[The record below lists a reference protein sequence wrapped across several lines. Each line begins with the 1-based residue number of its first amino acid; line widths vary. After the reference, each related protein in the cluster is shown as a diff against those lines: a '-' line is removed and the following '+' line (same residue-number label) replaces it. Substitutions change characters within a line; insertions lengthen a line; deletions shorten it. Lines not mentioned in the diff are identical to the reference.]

1 MAERVV
7 LNNLKD
13 SEFNEA
19 VETAVRYLKS
29 GEVIIAAAEH
39 GYVYLA
45 DAFDKDAVK
54 AIHILR
60 GDRTNVV
67 AQVFIGDIKVLTGI
81 TARLTQE
88 QDNLLKAFW
97 PGLLSVTMKSQLAL
111 SWDLG
116 DERRLGKVNVRLPNR
131 KFLNAILLKT
141 GPLAVASVALTGES
155 AILDLKKLSIY
166 ESDIGVVFDEGQLA
180 SGQLSTWIDI
190 SENEITVVRVGDISL
205 EKLRSIVPTIST
217 PNL

>member
-81 TARLTQE
+81 SARLTQE
-88 QDNLLKAFW
+88 QENLLNTFW

-141 GPLAVASVALTGES
+141 GPLAAASVALTGES
-155 AILDLKKLSIY
+155 AVLDLTKVSIY
-166 ESDIGVVFDEGQLA
+166 ESDIGVIFDEGKLE
-180 SGQLSTWIDI
+180 SGQLSTWVDL

-205 EKLRSIVPTIST
+205 EQLRSIVPTIST

>member
-1 MAERVV
+1 MAERV
-7 LNNLKD
+7 LLDTLDD
-13 SEFNEA
+13 SKFNEA
-19 VETAVRYLKS
+19 VDTAVRYIKS

-88 QDNLLKAFW
+88 HDNLLKAFW

-141 GPLAVASVALTGES
+141 GPLAAASVALTGES
-155 AILDLKKLSIY
+155 AVLDLTKVSIY
-166 ESDIGVVFDEGQLA
+166 ESDIGVVFNEGQLA
-180 SGQLSTWIDI
+180 SGQLSTWVDI
-190 SENEITVVRVGDISL
+190 SENEITVIRVGDISL
-205 EKLRSIVPTIST
+205 EQLRSIVPTIST

>member
-1 MAERVV
+1 MAERV
-7 LNNLKD
+7 LIDNLDD
-13 SEFNEA
+13 SKFNEA
-19 VETAVRYLKS
+19 VDTAVRYLKS

-166 ESDIGVVFDEGQLA
+166 ESDIGVIFDEGQLA

-190 SENEITVVRVGDISL
+190 SENEITAVRVGDISL
-205 EKLRSIVPTIST
+205 AKLRSIVPTIST

>member
-1 MAERVV
+1 MAERV
-7 LNNLKD
+7 LLDNLED
-13 SEFNEA
+13 SKFNEA
-19 VETAVRYLKS
+19 VDTAVRYIKS

-88 QDNLLKAFW
+88 QDDLLKAFW

-141 GPLAVASVALTGES
+141 GPLAAASVALTGES
-155 AILDLKKLSIY
+155 AILDLTKVSIY
-166 ESDIGVVFDEGQLA
+166 ESDIGVIFDEGQLE
-180 SGQLSTWIDI
+180 SGQLSTWIDL
-190 SENEITVVRVGDISL
+190 SENEITVIRVGDISL
-205 EKLRSIVPTIST
+205 EQLRSIVPTIST

>member
-19 VETAVRYLKS
+19 VETAVRYIKS

-81 TARLTQE
+81 SARLTQE
-88 QDNLLKAFW
+88 QENLLNTFW

-131 KFLNAILLKT
+131 KFLNTILLKT
-141 GPLAVASVALTGES
+141 GPLAAASVALTGES
-155 AILDLKKLSIY
+155 AILDLTKVSIY
-166 ESDIGVVFDEGQLA
+166 ESDIGVIFDEGKLE

-190 SENEITVVRVGDISL
+190 SENEITVIRVGDISL

>member
-1 MAERVV
+1 MAERV
-7 LNNLKD
+7 LLDTLDD
-13 SEFNEA
+13 SKFNEA
-19 VETAVRYLKS
+19 VDTAVRYIKS

-88 QDNLLKAFW
+88 QNNLLKAFW

-141 GPLAVASVALTGES
+141 GPLAAASVALTGES
-155 AILDLKKLSIY
+155 AILDLTKVSIY
-166 ESDIGVVFDEGQLA
+166 ESDIGVIFDEGQLE
-180 SGQLSTWIDI
+180 SGQLSTWIDL
-190 SENEITVVRVGDISL
+190 SENAITVIRVGDISL
-205 EKLRSIVPTIST
+205 EQLRSIVPTIST

>member
-1 MAERVV
+1 MAERV
-7 LNNLKD
+7 LLDNLDD
-13 SEFNEA
+13 SKFNEA
-19 VETAVRYLKS
+19 VDTAVRYIKS

-88 QDNLLKAFW
+88 HDNLLKAFW

-131 KFLNAILLKT
+131 KFLNTILLKT
-141 GPLAVASVALTGES
+141 GPLAAASVALTGES
-155 AILDLKKLSIY
+155 AVLDLTKVSIY
-166 ESDIGVVFDEGQLA
+166 ESDIGVVFNEGQLA
-180 SGQLSTWIDI
+180 SGQLSTWVDI
-190 SENEITVVRVGDISL
+190 SENEITVIRVGDISL
-205 EKLRSIVPTIST
+205 EQLRSIVPTIST

>member
-1 MAERVV
+1 MAERV
-7 LNNLKD
+7 LLDNLDD
-13 SEFNEA
+13 SKFNEA
-19 VETAVRYLKS
+19 VDTAVRYIKS

-88 QDNLLKAFW
+88 HENLLKAFW
-97 PGLLSVTMKSQLAL
+97 PGLLSITMKSQLAL

-131 KFLNAILLKT
+131 KFLNTILLKT
-141 GPLAVASVALTGES
+141 GPLAAASVALTGES
-155 AILDLKKLSIY
+155 AILDLTKVSIY
-166 ESDIGVVFDEGQLA
+166 ESDIGVIFDEGKLE
-180 SGQLSTWIDI
+180 SGQLSTWVDI
-190 SENEITVVRVGDISL
+190 SENEITVIRVGDISL
-205 EKLRSIVPTIST
+205 EQLRSIVPTIST

>member
-1 MAERVV
+1 MAERV
-7 LNNLKD
+7 LLDNLDD
-13 SEFNEA
+13 SKFNEA
-19 VETAVRYLKS
+19 VDTAVRYIKS

-67 AQVFIGDIKVLTGI
+67 AQVFIGDIKVLSGI

-88 QDNLLKAFW
+88 HDNLLKAFW

-166 ESDIGVVFDEGQLA
+166 ESDIGVIFDEGQLA

-217 PNL
+217 HNL

>member
-1 MAERVV
+1 MAERV
-7 LNNLKD
+7 LLDNLED
-13 SEFNEA
+13 SKFNEA
-19 VETAVRYLKS
+19 VDTAVRYIKS

-88 QDNLLKAFW
+88 QDNLFKAFW

-141 GPLAVASVALTGES
+141 GPLAAASVALTGES
-155 AILDLKKLSIY
+155 AILDLTKVSIY
-166 ESDIGVVFDEGQLA
+166 ESDIGVIFDEGQLE
-180 SGQLSTWIDI
+180 SGQLSTWIDL
-190 SENEITVVRVGDISL
+190 SENEITVIRVGDISL
-205 EKLRSIVPTIST
+205 EQLRSIVPTIST

>member
-1 MAERVV
+1 MAERV
-7 LNNLKD
+7 LLDNLDD
-13 SEFNEA
+13 SKFNEA
-19 VETAVRYLKS
+19 VDTAVRYIKS

-88 QDNLLKAFW
+88 QDDLLKAFW

-131 KFLNAILLKT
+131 KFLNAILLKS
-141 GPLAVASVALTGES
+141 GPLAAASVALTGES
-155 AILDLKKLSIY
+155 AILDLAKVSIY
-166 ESDIGVVFDEGQLA
+166 ESDIGVIFDEGQLE
-180 SGQLSTWIDI
+180 SGQLSTWIDL
-190 SENEITVVRVGDISL
+190 SENEITVIRVGDISL
-205 EKLRSIVPTIST
+205 EQLRSIVPTIST

>member
-1 MAERVV
+1 
-7 LNNLKD
+7 
-13 SEFNEA
+13 
-19 VETAVRYLKS
+19 
-29 GEVIIAAAEH
+29 
-39 GYVYLA
+39 
-45 DAFDKDAVK
+45 
-54 AIHILR
+54 
-60 GDRTNVV
+60 V

-88 QDNLLKAFW
+88 HDNLLKAFW

-141 GPLAVASVALTGES
+141 GPLAAASVALTGES
-155 AILDLKKLSIY
+155 AILDLTKVSIY
-166 ESDIGVVFDEGQLA
+166 ESDIGVIFDEGQLE
-180 SGQLSTWIDI
+180 SGQLSTWIDL
-190 SENEITVVRVGDISL
+190 SENEITVIRVGDISL
-205 EKLRSIVPTIST
+205 EQLRSIVPTIST

>member
-1 MAERVV
+1 MAERV
-7 LNNLKD
+7 LLDTLDD
-13 SEFNEA
+13 SKFNEA
-19 VETAVRYLKS
+19 VDTAVRYIKS

-88 QDNLLKAFW
+88 QDNLLKTFW

-141 GPLAVASVALTGES
+141 GPLAAASVALTGES
-155 AILDLKKLSIY
+155 AVLDLTKVSIY

-180 SGQLSTWIDI
+180 SGQLSTWVDI
-190 SENEITVVRVGDISL
+190 SENEITVIRVGDISL
-205 EKLRSIVPTIST
+205 EQLRSIVPTIST

>member
-1 MAERVV
+1 MAERV
-7 LNNLKD
+7 LLDNLDD
-13 SEFNEA
+13 SKFNEA
-19 VETAVRYLKS
+19 VDTAVRYIKS

-141 GPLAVASVALTGES
+141 GPLAAASVALTGES
-155 AILDLKKLSIY
+155 AILDLTKVSIY
-166 ESDIGVVFDEGQLA
+166 ESDIGVIFDEGQLE
-180 SGQLSTWIDI
+180 SGQLSTWIDL
-190 SENEITVVRVGDISL
+190 SENEITVIRVGEISL
-205 EKLRSIVPTIST
+205 EQLRSIVPTIST

>member
-39 GYVYLA
+39 GYIYLA

-81 TARLTQE
+81 SARLTQE
-88 QDNLLKAFW
+88 QENLLNTFW

-141 GPLAVASVALTGES
+141 GPLAAASVALTGES
-155 AILDLKKLSIY
+155 AILDLTKVSIY
-166 ESDIGVVFDEGQLA
+166 ESDIGVIFDEGQLE
-180 SGQLSTWIDI
+180 SGQLSTWIDL
-190 SENEITVVRVGDISL
+190 SENEITVIRVGDISL
-205 EKLRSIVPTIST
+205 EQLRSIVPTIST

>member
-1 MAERVV
+1 MAERV
-7 LNNLKD
+7 LLDTLDD
-13 SEFNEA
+13 SKFNEA
-19 VETAVRYLKS
+19 VDTAVRYIKS

-88 QDNLLKAFW
+88 QDNLLKTFW

-131 KFLNAILLKT
+131 KFLNTILLKT
-141 GPLAVASVALTGES
+141 GPLAAASVALTGES
-155 AILDLKKLSIY
+155 AILDLTKVSIY
-166 ESDIGVVFDEGQLA
+166 ESDIGVIFDEGQLE
-180 SGQLSTWIDI
+180 SGQLSTWVDI
-190 SENEITVVRVGDISL
+190 SENEITVIRVGDISL
-205 EKLRSIVPTIST
+205 EQLRSIVPTIST

>member
-1 MAERVV
+1 MAERV
-7 LNNLKD
+7 LLDTLDD
-13 SEFNEA
+13 SKFNEA
-19 VETAVRYLKS
+19 VDTAVRYIKS

-141 GPLAVASVALTGES
+141 GPLAAASVALTGES
-155 AILDLKKLSIY
+155 AVLDLTKVSIY
-166 ESDIGVVFDEGQLA
+166 ESDIGVIFDEGQLE
-180 SGQLSTWIDI
+180 SGQLSTWVDL
-190 SENEITVVRVGDISL
+190 SENEITVIRVGDISL
-205 EKLRSIVPTIST
+205 EQLRSIVPTIST

>member
-1 MAERVV
+1 MAERV
-7 LNNLKD
+7 LLDNLED
-13 SEFNEA
+13 SKFNEA
-19 VETAVRYLKS
+19 VDTAVRYIKS

>member
-1 MAERVV
+1 MAERV
-7 LNNLKD
+7 LIDNLDD
-13 SEFNEA
+13 SKFNEA
-19 VETAVRYLKS
+19 VDTAVRYLKS

-166 ESDIGVVFDEGQLA
+166 ESDIGVIFDEGQLA

-190 SENEITVVRVGDISL
+190 SENEITVIRVGDISL

>member
-1 MAERVV
+1 MAERV
-7 LNNLKD
+7 LIDNLDD
-13 SEFNEA
+13 SKFNEA
-19 VETAVRYLKS
+19 VDTAVRYLKS

-190 SENEITVVRVGDISL
+190 SENEITAVRVGDISL

>member
-81 TARLTQE
+81 SARLTQE
-88 QDNLLKAFW
+88 QENLLNTFW

-141 GPLAVASVALTGES
+141 GPLAAASVALTGES
-155 AILDLKKLSIY
+155 AILDLTKVSIY
-166 ESDIGVVFDEGQLA
+166 ESDIGVIFDEGQLE
-180 SGQLSTWIDI
+180 SGQLSTWIDL

-205 EKLRSIVPTIST
+205 EQLRSIVPTIST

>member
-19 VETAVRYLKS
+19 VETAVRYIKS

-81 TARLTQE
+81 SARLTQE
-88 QDNLLKAFW
+88 QENLLNTFW

-141 GPLAVASVALTGES
+141 GPLAAASVALTGES
-155 AILDLKKLSIY
+155 AILDLTKVSIY
-166 ESDIGVVFDEGQLA
+166 ESDIGVIFDEGKLE
-180 SGQLSTWIDI
+180 SGQLSTWVDL

-205 EKLRSIVPTIST
+205 EQLRSIVPTIST

>member
-1 MAERVV
+1 MAERV
-7 LNNLKD
+7 LLDNLDD
-13 SEFNEA
+13 SKFNEA
-19 VETAVRYLKS
+19 VDTAVRYIKS

-88 QDNLLKAFW
+88 HDNLLKAFW

-131 KFLNAILLKT
+131 KFLNTILLKT
-141 GPLAVASVALTGES
+141 GPLAAASVALTGES
-155 AILDLKKLSIY
+155 AILDLTKVSIY
-166 ESDIGVVFDEGQLA
+166 ESDIGVIFDEGQLE
-180 SGQLSTWIDI
+180 SGQLSTWVDL
-190 SENEITVVRVGDISL
+190 SENEITVIRVGDISL
-205 EKLRSIVPTIST
+205 EQLRSIVPTIST

>member
-1 MAERVV
+1 MAERV
-7 LNNLKD
+7 LLDNLDD
-13 SEFNEA
+13 SKFNEA
-19 VETAVRYLKS
+19 VDTAVRYIKS

-166 ESDIGVVFDEGQLA
+166 ESDIGVIFDEGQLA

-217 PNL
+217 HNL

>member
-1 MAERVV
+1 MAERV
-7 LNNLKD
+7 LLDTLDD
-13 SEFNEA
+13 SKFNEA
-19 VETAVRYLKS
+19 VDTAVRYIKS

-67 AQVFIGDIKVLTGI
+67 AQVFIGDIKVLSGI

-88 QDNLLKAFW
+88 QDNLLKTFW

-141 GPLAVASVALTGES
+141 GPLAAASVALTGES
-155 AILDLKKLSIY
+155 AILDLTKVSIY
-166 ESDIGVVFDEGQLA
+166 ESDIGVIFDEGKLE
-180 SGQLSTWIDI
+180 SGQLSTWVDI
-190 SENEITVVRVGDISL
+190 SENEITVIRVGDISL
-205 EKLRSIVPTIST
+205 EQLRSIVPTIST

>member
-19 VETAVRYLKS
+19 VETAVRYIKS

-88 QDNLLKAFW
+88 HDNLLRAFW

-155 AILDLKKLSIY
+155 VVLDLTKVSIY
-166 ESDIGVVFDEGQLA
+166 ESDIGVIFDEGQLE
-180 SGQLSTWIDI
+180 SGQLSTWIDL

-205 EKLRSIVPTIST
+205 EQLRSIVPTIST

>member
-1 MAERVV
+1 MAERV
-7 LNNLKD
+7 LLDTLDD
-13 SEFNEA
+13 SKFNEA
-19 VETAVRYLKS
+19 VDTAVRYIKS

-88 QDNLLKAFW
+88 HDNLFKTFW

-141 GPLAVASVALTGES
+141 GPLAAASVALTGES
-155 AILDLKKLSIY
+155 AILDLTKVSIY
-166 ESDIGVVFDEGQLA
+166 ESDIGVIFDEGQLE
-180 SGQLSTWIDI
+180 SGQLSTWVDI
-190 SENEITVVRVGDISL
+190 SENEITVIRVGDISL
-205 EKLRSIVPTIST
+205 EQLRSIVPTISI

>member
-81 TARLTQE
+81 SARLTQE
-88 QDNLLKAFW
+88 QENLLNTFW

-155 AILDLKKLSIY
+155 VVLDLTKVSIY
-166 ESDIGVVFDEGQLA
+166 ESDIGVIFDEGKLE
-180 SGQLSTWIDI
+180 SGQLSTWVDL

-205 EKLRSIVPTIST
+205 EQLRSIVPTIST

>member
-1 MAERVV
+1 
-7 LNNLKD
+7 
-13 SEFNEA
+13 
-19 VETAVRYLKS
+19 
-29 GEVIIAAAEH
+29 
-39 GYVYLA
+39 
-45 DAFDKDAVK
+45 
-54 AIHILR
+54 
-60 GDRTNVV
+60 V

-88 QDNLLKAFW
+88 QDNLLKTFW

-141 GPLAVASVALTGES
+141 GPLAAASVALTGES
-155 AILDLKKLSIY
+155 AILDLTKVSIY
-166 ESDIGVVFDEGQLA
+166 ESDIGVIFDEGQLE
-180 SGQLSTWIDI
+180 SGQLSTWVDI
-190 SENEITVVRVGDISL
+190 SENEITVIRVGDISL
-205 EKLRSIVPTIST
+205 EQLRSIVPTIST

>member
-1 MAERVV
+1 MAERVLV
-7 LNNLKD
+7 DNLDD
-13 SEFNEA
+13 SKFNEA
-19 VETAVRYLKS
+19 VDTAVRYIKS

-141 GPLAVASVALTGES
+141 GPLAAASVALTGES
-155 AILDLKKLSIY
+155 AILDLTKVSIY
-166 ESDIGVVFDEGQLA
+166 ESDIGVIFDEGKLE
-180 SGQLSTWIDI
+180 SGQLSTWVDI
-190 SENEITVVRVGDISL
+190 SENEITVIRVGDISL
-205 EKLRSIVPTIST
+205 EQLRSIVPTIST

>member
-1 MAERVV
+1 MAERV
-7 LNNLKD
+7 LLDNLDD
-13 SEFNEA
+13 SKFNEA
-19 VETAVRYLKS
+19 VDTAVRYIKS

-88 QDNLLKAFW
+88 HDNLLKAFW

-131 KFLNAILLKT
+131 KFLNTILLKT
-141 GPLAVASVALTGES
+141 GPLAAASVALTGES
-155 AILDLKKLSIY
+155 AILDLTKVSIY
-166 ESDIGVVFDEGQLA
+166 ESDIGVIFDEGQLE
-180 SGQLSTWIDI
+180 SGQLSTWIDL
-190 SENEITVVRVGDISL
+190 SENEITVIRVGDISL
-205 EKLRSIVPTIST
+205 EQLRSIVPTIST
-217 PNL
+217 LNL

>member
-19 VETAVRYLKS
+19 VETAVRYIKS

-88 QDNLLKAFW
+88 HDNLLKAFW

-141 GPLAVASVALTGES
+141 GPLAAASVALTGES
-155 AILDLKKLSIY
+155 VVLDLTKVSIY
-166 ESDIGVVFDEGQLA
+166 ESDIGVIFDEGQLE
-180 SGQLSTWIDI
+180 SGQLSTWIDL

-205 EKLRSIVPTIST
+205 EQLRSIVPTIST

>member
-1 MAERVV
+1 MAERV
-7 LNNLKD
+7 LLDNLDD
-13 SEFNEA
+13 SKFNEA
-19 VETAVRYLKS
+19 VDTAVRYLKS

-67 AQVFIGDIKVLTGI
+67 AQVFIGDIKVLSGI

-88 QDNLLKAFW
+88 HDNLLKAFW

-131 KFLNAILLKT
+131 KFLNTILLKT

-155 AILDLKKLSIY
+155 AVLDLTKVSIY
-166 ESDIGVVFDEGQLA
+166 ESDIGVIFDEGQLE
-180 SGQLSTWIDI
+180 SGQLSTWIDL
-190 SENEITVVRVGDISL
+190 SENEITVIRVGDISL
-205 EKLRSIVPTIST
+205 EQLRSIVPTIST

>member
-1 MAERVV
+1 MAERV
-7 LNNLKD
+7 LLDNLDD
-13 SEFNEA
+13 SKFNEA
-19 VETAVRYLKS
+19 VDTAVRYIKS

>member
-1 MAERVV
+1 MAERV
-7 LNNLKD
+7 LLDTLDD
-13 SEFNEA
+13 SKFNEA
-19 VETAVRYLKS
+19 VDTAVRYIKS

-54 AIHILR
+54 TIHILR

-88 QDNLLKAFW
+88 QDNLLKTFW

-141 GPLAVASVALTGES
+141 GPLAAASVALTGES
-155 AILDLKKLSIY
+155 AILDLTKVSIY
-166 ESDIGVVFDEGQLA
+166 ESDIGVIFDEGQLE
-180 SGQLSTWIDI
+180 SGQLSTWIDL
-190 SENEITVVRVGDISL
+190 SENEITVIRVGDISH
-205 EKLRSIVPTIST
+205 EQ
-217 PNL
+217 

>member
-19 VETAVRYLKS
+19 VETAVRYIKS

-88 QDNLLKAFW
+88 HDNLLRAFW

-155 AILDLKKLSIY
+155 VVLDLTKVSIY
-166 ESDIGVVFDEGQLA
+166 ESDIGVIFDEGQLE
-180 SGQLSTWIDI
+180 SGQLSTWIDL
-190 SENEITVVRVGDISL
+190 SENEITVTRVGDISL
-205 EKLRSIVPTIST
+205 EQLRSIVPTIST

>member
-1 MAERVV
+1 MAERV
-7 LNNLKD
+7 LLDNLED
-13 SEFNEA
+13 SKFNEA
-19 VETAVRYLKS
+19 VDTAVRYLKS

-81 TARLTQE
+81 TAGLTQE
-88 QDNLLKAFW
+88 QENLLNAFW

-141 GPLAVASVALTGES
+141 GPLAVASAALTGQS

-166 ESDIGVVFDEGQLA
+166 ESDIGVVFDEGQLE

-205 EKLRSIVPTIST
+205 EKLCSIVPTIST

>member
-1 MAERVV
+1 MAERV
-7 LNNLKD
+7 LLDNLDD
-13 SEFNEA
+13 SKFNEA
-19 VETAVRYLKS
+19 VDTAVRYLKS

-88 QDNLLKAFW
+88 HDNLLKAFW

-141 GPLAVASVALTGES
+141 GPLAAASVALTGES
-155 AILDLKKLSIY
+155 AILDLTKVSIY
-166 ESDIGVVFDEGQLA
+166 ESDIGVIFDEGQLE
-180 SGQLSTWIDI
+180 SGQLSTWIDL
-190 SENEITVVRVGDISL
+190 SENEITVIRVGDISL
-205 EKLRSIVPTIST
+205 EQLRSIVPTIST